1 MPELPEVQTI
11 VNDLNKKTKGYEIA
25 DFWTDWKKSIKM
37 PLAKFKKEIISR
49 KIKEIGRKGKTI
61 LIYLTGEK
69 NNAIEKIL
77 TIHLKMTGHLL
88 VKSKKLKSGKSKKYF
103 NEKVNQYIH
112 HIWNLEKG
120 KTEKTLEFSDLRK
133 FGKIRLLKKGKIP
146 KDDELNKLGV
156 DPTSA
161 EFTVKKLKEILEK
174 KPKTIIR
181 GVLMDQNLIAGIG
194 NIYASEILFEAKIN
208 PKRLAGELKKKE
220 VKTLH
225 ACIKKILKKAIQ
237 MRGTTD
243 SDYRDT
249 QGVPGGFQKVLKVY
263 NREGERCKKCNCKI
277 KREKINQRSAYF
289 CESCQK

>member
-11 VNDLNKKTKGYEIA
+11 VDDLNKKIKGYEIA

-37 PLAKFKKEIISR
+37 PLAKFKKEIISC

-61 LIYLTGEK
+61 LIYLAGKK
-69 NNAIEKIL
+69 NNAIEKVL
-77 TIHLKMTGHLL
+77 TVHLKMTGHLL
-88 VKSKKLKSGKSKKYF
+88 VKSKKLKSRKSKKYF
-103 NEKVNQYIH
+103 DEKVNQYIH
-112 HIWNLEKG
+112 HIWTLKKG
-120 KTEKTLEFSDLRK
+120 KTKKTLEFSDLRK
-133 FGKIRLLKKGKIP
+133 FGKIQLLKDIEED
-146 KDDELNKLGV
+146 KDLNKLGI
-156 DPTSA
+156 DPASQ

-194 NIYASEILFEAKIN
+194 NIYASEILFEAKIS
-208 PKRLAGELKKKE
+208 PKRLAGELEKKE
-220 VKTLH
+220 VETLH